1 MEESFLV
8 AVFLTLAGGFQDSY
22 SYVARGKVFCNA
34 QTGNIV
40 LLAGN
45 LFSGNVHA
53 IGKYLIPLLAFV
65 LGVYI
70 AVRIEFHFQR
80 SKVLV
85 WQQAVLLIEMLSM
98 LIAGFLPANLH
109 IVANSLLSFSCAMQ
123 VTVFNRMEGL
133 TFASTMCIG
142 NLRSASWN
150 WSKYHL
156 TKDKAYRHRAI
167 SYYSIIAI
175 FALGAVLGFAAAQLM
190 ALRAICLAPLFLLVP
205 FLLLFWEE
213 RDENERI

>member
-1 MEESFLV
+1 
-8 AVFLTLAGGFQDSY
+8 
-22 SYVARGKVFCNA
+22 
-34 QTGNIV
+34 
-40 LLAGN
+40 
-45 LFSGNVHA
+45 
-53 IGKYLIPLLAFV
+53 
-65 LGVYI
+65 
-70 AVRIEFHFQR
+70 
-80 SKVLV
+80 
-85 WQQAVLLIEMLSM
+85 
-98 LIAGFLPANLH
+98 
-109 IVANSLLSFSCAMQ
+109 MQ

-190 ALRAICLAPLFLLVP
+190 ALRAIGLAPLFLLVP
-205 FLLLFWEE
+205 SLLLFWEE